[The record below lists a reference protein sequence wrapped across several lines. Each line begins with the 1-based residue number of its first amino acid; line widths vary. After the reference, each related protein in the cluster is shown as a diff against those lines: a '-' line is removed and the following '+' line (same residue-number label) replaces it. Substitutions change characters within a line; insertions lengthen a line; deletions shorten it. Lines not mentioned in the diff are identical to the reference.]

1 MVDTFGQSNCLESSM
16 PWNPR
21 DTMKLRQ
28 EFVEL
33 ALHQSVPFA
42 ELCRRF
48 SISRQTGYK
57 WLNRFKEAG
66 LTGLADQSGRP
77 LTQPSIKP
85 PPRLSSRGSG
95 GGRNTPP

>member
-1 MVDTFGQSNCLESSM
+1 M

-33 ALHQSVPFA
+33 ALHQSVPFT

-48 SISRQTGYK
+48 GISRQSGYK
-57 WLNRFKEAG
+57 WLNRFKEQG
-66 LTGLADQSGRP
+66 LAGLADQSRRP
-77 LTQPSIKP
+77 LSQPSITSPVIEQHVLGVRAQNPAWGARKI
-85 PPRLSSRGSG
+85 
-95 GGRNTPP
+95 GR